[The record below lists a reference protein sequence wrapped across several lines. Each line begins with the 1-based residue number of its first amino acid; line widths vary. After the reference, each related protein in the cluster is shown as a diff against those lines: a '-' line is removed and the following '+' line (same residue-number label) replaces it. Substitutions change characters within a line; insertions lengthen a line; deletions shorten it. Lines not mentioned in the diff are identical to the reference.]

1 MSILVYLEHDADGIK
16 AGSLSAVAA
25 AKQIGGDITALVAGD
40 GADAAADAA
49 AKVDGV
55 TAVIKALH
63 IMNMAFL

>member
-40 GADAAADAA
+40 GSQIFS
-49 AKVDGV
+49 KN
-55 TAVIKALH
+55 AVSI
-63 IMNMAFL
+63 NV